1 MDSKSALSLH
11 PRTLMSVLR
20 YALVLGAVLLI
31 LYSIPR
37 VYHLLSMTI
46 VALLISYLLNP
57 PVTFLEQYKLTRGAS
72 TTIVFVVI
80 GLLATWGIFEISPF
94 LWEQYEALRAFLANN
109 KPNSILENYL
119 RQLERSFGFLP
130 KGSLAG
136 QVGVAYDWVFGQLS
150 GIPQVLYLTLQY
162 LIIVPFIAFFLTRDR
177 RRIRRFVVQ
186 SVPNQFFEMMF
197 DLYYK
202 VDKKLGAYIRGITI
216 ESFII
221 AVLSIIGL
229 WIVDVKYMFVI
240 GIFAGVANVIP
251 YFGPVAGA
259 IPALVVKFLDHN
271 DPYTLIPVAA
281 VFLIIQLVDN
291 VFLKPI
297 VVAKTMDLHP
307 LIVLIVVVAGGEL
320 WGILGMIVSIPIAS
334 MFVVILT
341 EMNWAL
347 NNYSFKR

>member
-1 MDSKSALSLH
+1 MTKSSLSLH
-11 PRTLMSVLR
+11 PKTLMSILR
-20 YALVLGAVLLI
+20 YALILGGLLAI
-31 LYSIPR
+31 IYSIPR

-57 PVTFLEQYKLTRGAS
+57 PVTFLERYQLTRGTA

-80 GLLATWGIFEISPF
+80 GLFVTWGIFEISPF
-94 LWEQYEALRAFLANN
+94 LWEQFEALRAFLSTN
-109 KPNSILENYL
+109 KPTTLLKDYLTQVENT
-119 RQLERSFGFLP
+119 FGFLP
-130 KGSLAG
+130 EGSLAG
-136 QVGVAYDWVFGQLS
+136 QVEVAYDWAFGQLT

-162 LIIVPFIAFFLTRDR
+162 LVIVPFIAFFLTRDKR
-177 RRIRRFVVQ
+177 KIRGFVVQ

-202 VDKKLGAYIRGITI
+202 VDRKLGAYIRGIII

-221 AVLSIIGL
+221 AILSILGL
-229 WIVDVKYMFVI
+229 WFVDVKYMFVI
-240 GIFAGVANVIP
+240 GIFAGVANIIP

-259 IPALVVKFLDHN
+259 IPALVVEYLEYN
-271 DPYTLIPVAA
+271 DPYMLIPVAT
-281 VFLIIQLVDN
+281 VFLLIQLIDN
-291 VFLKPI
+291 VFLKPV

-320 WGILGMIVSIPIAS
+320 YGILGMIVSIPIAS
-334 MFVVILT
+334 MFIVVLT

-347 NNYSFKR
+347 NHYSFKQ